1 MRKVFFVAAAASI
14 MITQTG
20 CFGSFNLVKKVY
32 ELNEGIS
39 DNKVVKTLFFYLL
52 NIVPIYGA
60 ASFLD
65 IVIFNLIEFW
75 SGSNPISMNEGEV
88 EEQLMTIKGDSYKVT
103 ATKNKMSFEKIQG
116 EELIDMGSMVYSPE
130 AKNWSMEKDGE
141 SQELIS
147 FNNDNSANFN
157 TMAGFQ
163 TFSIK
168 DVEGLP
174 VAKVSNG
181 GFLFS
186 N

>member
-1 MRKVFFVAAAASI
+1 MRKFFIVAAAASI

-20 CFGSFNLVKKVY
+20 CFGSFALVKKIY
-32 ELNEGIS
+32 EFNDGIS

-52 NIVPIYGA
+52 NIIPVYGI

-65 IVIFNLIEFW
+65 IIIFNLVEFW

-88 EEQLMTIKGDSYKVT
+88 EEQLMTIKGDTYKVT
-103 ATKNKMSFEKIQG
+103 ATKNKMSFEKVDG
-116 EELIDMGSMVYSPE
+116 DLLVDMGSLVYSPE
-130 AKNWSMEKDGE
+130 KRNWSMEKNGE
-141 SQELIS
+141 SQELITI
-147 FNNDNSANFN
+147 NDDNTANFN
-157 TMAGFQ
+157 TLAGFQ

-168 DVEGLP
+168 DVEGLH
-174 VAKVSNG
+174 ASNTPKT